1 MFCNQRSWFL
11 FDNGEMERCLSQ
23 ELMHQQLAGRQL
35 QQLTQPGNVAGGQ
48 TSSAE
53 KPRNQ
58 ARAANQQPSRSD
70 AITLAYPH
78 GSFPRPISGPLQAV
92 QNHQQR
98 VQSSTSASFTGMATP
113 SQQTPTSS
121 TLPVNTPLP
130 PQAQIPP
137 QFLPQYQAHLAAMQ
151 KSGGQGGLVMAQTR
165 PMAVSGPQLASAVDQ
180 SRMGAGGGAPM
191 LVTSGGLPLGGFP
204 NAVPMSLFYQGMHPG
219 SSSVS
224 GGTAP
229 DVNPSFVMYHNPT
242 QGVDARTQSSANPQA
257 NTGIAFDCCE
267 WSFPINVFSTLLF
280 PTLLPQLC
288 SVISLIKD

>member
-1 MFCNQRSWFL
+1 
-11 FDNGEMERCLSQ
+11 MECFLSQ

-48 TSSAE
+48 TNNSAE

-70 AITLAYPH
+70 PMTLAYPH
-78 GSFPRPISGPLQAV
+78 GSFPRPVPGPLQAV

-98 VQSSTSASFTGMATP
+98 IQSSTSAPFSSMATP
-113 SQQTPTSS
+113 SQQTTTTSS
-121 TLPVNTPLP
+121 TMPVNTTLP
-130 PQAQIPP
+130 PQAHIPP

-151 KSGGQGGLVMAQTR
+151 KSGGQGGVVMAQTR
-165 PMAVSGPQLASAVDQ
+165 PMPVSGPQLTSAVDQ
-180 SRMGAGGGAPM
+180 NRMGAAGGGAPM
-191 LVTSGGLPLGGFP
+191 LMTSSGLPLGGFP
-204 NAVPMSLFYQGMHPG
+204 NAVPMSLYYQGVHPG

-242 QGVDARTQSSANPQA
+242 QGGDPRTQSSANLQA
-257 NTGIAFDCCE
+257 NSGTAWIVARDLF
-267 WSFPINVFSTLLF
+267 LLMF
-280 PTLLPQLC
+280 
-288 SVISLIKD
+288 